1 WVIPWAEPS
10 EHRSERV
17 WIDECR
23 QRREESVRMRLMSV
37 VALGIFLSGG
47 VDSSAIAALMKR
59 IAPGPVKSFAVGYRE
74 AEYSELAY
82 AAQVSR
88 AIGTEH
94 REVVLEKK
102 DFFYALP
109 KLIWHEDEPI
119 VWPSSV
125 SLYFVSR
132 LAAHEVE

>member
-1 WVIPWAEPS
+1 A
-10 EHRSERV
+10 
-17 WIDECR
+17 
-23 QRREESVRMRLMSV
+23 
-37 VALGIFLSGG
+37 
-47 VDSSAIAALMKR
+47 
-59 IAPGPVKSFAVGYRE
+59 GPVKSYAVGYRE
-74 AEYSELAY
+74 TEYSELAY

-94 REVVLEKK
+94 REVVIGK
-102 DFFYALP
+102 DEFFDALP

-132 LAAHEVE
+132 LAAEEVKVVLTGEGSDETLAGYSRYAFTLKNAAFDRAYRAVLPRKIRRLIRDSI